1 MMDFGPGV
9 FLGPGVFFWSDL
21 GLVVYVLIVQNTCP
35 QNGNKAASLLVG
47 IPL

>member
-9 FLGPGVFFWSDL
+9 FLGPGAYFFWSDL
-21 GLVVYVLIVQNTCP
+21 GQNTCP